1 MPVEEEMGRNAEIT
15 RNFYEA
21 YNRRDWQALASLLAP
36 TVEWFHAGR
45 GERIQGVEAVT
56 ALLRGS
62 AEAFPE
68 ALVEVRAVHEGG
80 ATVTTEWSYTSAREK
95 QPARGTPVAQ
105 ACDVKEI
112 RDGKLVRGATYGDT
126 LQMLLEL
133 ETSSAPAWSE
143 DEEEAVDEGVDEAVD
158 EAVDEGVNEA
168 EAEETE
174 AAPAS
179 ASAPSPGPRR
189 SIIPTAPTAPVIR
202 YRAA

>member
-105 ACDVKEI
+105 ACDVQEI
-112 RDGKLVRGATYGDT
+112 RNGKLVRGATYGDT

-133 ETSSAPAWSE
+133 ETSSAPAWSDAEEE
-143 DEEEAVDEGVDEAVD
+143 DEVEVEES
-158 EAVDEGVNEA
+158 
-168 EAEETE
+168 E
-174 AAPAS
+174 AAPES
-179 ASAPSPGPRR
+179 ASAPSPAPTR